1 MATLSENPELEAL
14 RHRFR
19 QQAALLLQPSQ
30 SADGPPNWT
39 DIEGSDDDKKK
50 KEKPLPRVNFH
61 SVFWILAS
69 AAVTYYTNF
78 FAVIK
83 ASEHVQSWWFFLGSC
98 LLAISLMI
106 AFYCIIYLEC
116 LCGVKDYDSQYP
128 ALVPSATAAFIAAA
142 ICFNIVLWPLWSFLT
157 PFILFTQF
165 MGTVMLAS
173 LLG

>member
-1 MATLSENPELEAL
+1 MATFSENPELEAL

-19 QQAALLLQPSQ
+19 QQAALLLQASP
-30 SADGPPNWT
+30 SADGPPSWT
-39 DIEGSDDDKKK
+39 DIDDDKKK
-50 KEKPLPRVNFH
+50 NEKPLPRVNFH
-61 SVFWILAS
+61 SVFWILVS
-69 AAVTYYTNF
+69 AVVTYYTDF
-78 FAVIK
+78 ITVIK
-83 ASEHVQSWWFFLGSC
+83 ASEHVQSWWFLLGSC

-142 ICFNIVLWPLWSFLT
+142 ICFNIALWSLWSFLT
-157 PFILFTQF
+157 PLILFTQF
-165 MGTVMLAS
+165 MGMVMLIS